1 MNKFFVL
8 ALFIAGMMFATHE
21 ARAATYSAGDL
32 IKASGPAVYYYSQ
45 NGKRFVFPTE
55 KTYKTW
61 YTDFS
66 SVKTISD
73 ADLAAISL
81 GGNVTYRPGV
91 RLVKVTTDP
100 RVYAV
105 STNGVLR
112 HINSEPVAATLYGAD
127 WNTKVDDLPDAFF
140 VNYNLGSDINLATD
154 FTPSTVTALATSI
167 DVDKKAVPTPCT
179 TNCTPTPTSTASA
192 TSTLNFSISKLTASP
207 GDILTLTATAVDPV
221 GIKLIKLLFDN
232 TLIQTCSNTQSC
244 TGQAQVPVVTNKS
257 VYEAR
262 AISTSLKDDLEKTSV
277 LNVNISNTSQTGHV
291 TMILDSASIKSGQTT
306 GATLQTDNTIAVKRM
321 DIYVNDQDVK
331 VCETGIR
338 LCQWTQTYTGSIG
351 TTFKLHGIVQD
362 TLGRTY
368 RSPDYQITIVAN
380 DTPAITFISG
390 KSTLNTGE
398 TVDMTVTASDENG
411 IKYLEV
417 LDKDKA
423 LLKHCDGAA
432 ACTYVT
438 GPLSV
443 GTHIFYAKASDVLDA
458 IGETFLQV
466 TAN

>member
-1 MNKFFVL
+1 MNKLFVL
-8 ALFIAGMMFATHE
+8 ALFIAGTIFAANE
-21 ARAATYSAGDL
+21 AKAATFSAGDL
-32 IKASGPAVYYYSQ
+32 IKASGPAVYYYST

-61 YTDFS
+61 YADFS

-112 HINSEPVAATLYGAD
+112 HINSESVAATLYGAD
-127 WNTKVDDLPDAFF
+127 WNKKVDDLPDPFF

-154 FTPSTVTALATSI
+154 FSPSTVTALATSI
-167 DVDKKAVPTPCT
+167 DVDKKAVPTQCT
-179 TNCTPTPTSTASA
+179 SNCTPTPPATA
-192 TSTLNFSISKLTASP
+192 TTTLDFTVSKLTASP

-221 GIKLIKLLFDN
+221 GTKLIKLLFDN
-232 TLIQTCSNTQSC
+232 TLIQSCSNTQSC
-244 TGQAQVPVVTNKS
+244 AGQAQVQVITDKT

-262 AISTSLKDDLEKTSV
+262 AIPTSIKDNLEKTSV
-277 LNVNISNTSQTGHV
+277 LNVEISKAAQTGQV
-291 TMILDSASIKSGQTT
+291 TMILDSAFIKSGQTT

-321 DIYVNDQDVK
+321 DIYVNDQDIK
-331 VCETGIR
+331 VCESGIR
-338 LCQWTQTYTGSIG
+338 LCQWSQTYTGSLG
-351 TTFKLHGIVQD
+351 TIYKLYGIVQD

-380 DTPAITFISG
+380 DTPAITFVSG
-390 KSTLNTGE
+390 KSTLYIGE
-398 TVDMTVTASDENG
+398 TVDMTVNASDENG

-417 LDKDKA
+417 LDQNKA
-423 LLKHCDGAA
+423 VLKHCDGAA

-438 GPLSV
+438 GPLSA
-443 GTHIFYAKASDVLDA
+443 GTHTFYAKASDVLDA
-458 IGETFLQV
+458 ISQTFLQV